1 MRRGSPRLPSL
12 RSSCDRLAS
21 KSARTLCGM
30 SRRPLRSRRRAG
42 CSSRLAFTAM
52 SRTGVNLYDRSASN
66 VRGSLGLMLVFAGL
80 AFAVGWAV
88 GVYLQAGWGPSVV
101 MLVVALVMVW
111 GSYFASDGIALG
123 MARAREAQE
132 NDFTQL
138 HNVVEGISLAAGIP
152 KPGIYVIEDPAP
164 NAFATGRN
172 PKRGAVAVTTGLL
185 EKMNRD
191 ELEGVIAHELSH
203 IKNRDTLVMTISVTL
218 IGLVV
223 LVGDL
228 MLRAVWLGGGRRRR
242 GSGSAADG
250 VGAGLARRRRR
261 HGVGAGLAR
270 RRTAS
275 ARVWLGGGRRRRGS
289 GSAADSG
296 RGLADTGADLRAAVA
311 LRNLAAAGVSG
322 RLRCRAIDPSSQ
334 RTHLRAPQARGRPNG
349 RSHGQ
354 PGRGAPVDRVAHRQR
369 RRPAN
374 RKSRRLAKPPLSHPS
389 SHRRPHQGAWR
400 GGVRPLRQISGRQLQ
415 IAFPQSTN
423 LMSSMS

>member
-1 MRRGSPRLPSL
+1 
-12 RSSCDRLAS
+12 
-21 KSARTLCGM
+21 
-30 SRRPLRSRRRAG
+30 
-42 CSSRLAFTAM
+42 M

-242 GSGSAADG
+242 GSGAAAAIP
-250 VGAGLARRRRR
+250 VILAVVLLILAPIFARLLHFAISRRREFLADSDAALLTR
-261 HGVGAGLAR
+261 HPSGLISALRKLGADR
-270 RRTAS
+270 TVVRTAS
-275 ARVWLGGGRRRRGS
+275 RAAAHLWIESPIDNEGGRRTEK
-289 GSAADSG
+289 A
-296 RGLADTGADLRAAVA
+296 
-311 LRNLAAAGVSG
+311 
-322 RLRCRAIDPSSQ
+322 
-334 RTHLRAPQARGRPNG
+334 
-349 RSHGQ
+349 
-354 PGRGAPVDRVAHRQR
+354 
-369 RRPAN
+369 
-374 RKSRRLAKPPLSHPS
+374 
-389 SHRRPHQGAWR
+389 GAWLNR
-400 GGVRPLRQISGRQLQ
+400 LFLTHPPIGDRIKALGGE
-415 IAFPQSTN
+415 A
-423 LMSSMS
+423 

>member
-1 MRRGSPRLPSL
+1 
-12 RSSCDRLAS
+12 
-21 KSARTLCGM
+21 
-30 SRRPLRSRRRAG
+30 
-42 CSSRLAFTAM
+42 M

-66 VRGSLGLMLVFAGL
+66 VRRSLGLMLVFAGL

-101 MLVVALVMVW
+101 MLVVTLVMVW

-138 HNVVEGISLAAGIP
+138 HNVVEGISLATGIP
-152 KPGIYVIEDPAP
+152 KPRIYVIEDPAP

-228 MLRAVWLGGGRRRR
+228 MLRAVWRGGSH
-242 GSGSAADG
+242 SG
-250 VGAGLARRRRR
+250 
-261 HGVGAGLAR
+261 
-270 RRTAS
+270 
-275 ARVWLGGGRRRRGS
+275 
-289 GSAADSG
+289 DSG

-354 PGRGAPVDRVAHRQR
+354 PGHGPPVDRVARRQR

-400 GGVRPLRQISGRQLQ
+400 GGVRPPRQISGRQRL
-415 IAFPQSTN
+415 PTTPHKRRD
-423 LMSSMS
+423 